1 MSTRHHPFSTQLP
14 SLTSQAGAVHVSVQ
28 HMKGGS
34 GKTYKLGDISFQD
47 EMEFRS
53 AKPQRNAVAFIGTL
67 IESGRPLSE
76 MKEYFMQ
83 TLDYRVGDPDDILR
97 FEALLVDRFA
107 MALSFE
113 HEDVSRILTF
123 LADNEAEI
131 FPEGLESYEFHKKVD
146 DFYDKAQRGG
156 NIKPLDVTS
165 NPDGSRRDLLALDR
179 YLRVMWDECIPFFI
193 SDGKLDVIAQLAQH
207 KLMDIDELTYQIL
220 PFSGEKASALRVA
233 IHGCDVVTTFE
244 ADERLS
250 QVMVGAFPALEQKI
264 HLIGSA
270 DHLKFLVND
279 IHLPELAKAPEFL
292 SNWAIHSVGKN
303 IALAKDLEM
312 DWKSS
317 RDDKAQTRAVFAFFR
332 DHIPN
337 FHRYLGTALCDK
349 SVGVVAGSQY
359 TKQVFAG
366 DLLRQIAKRCQ
377 KSADGS
383 YQSGNGT
390 GHFHYYLSILETV
403 DSECFDEL
411 PKQLSPHELLLAYQL
426 TRHKPLLKHLN
437 AEHRD
442 LAFNGDLGL

>member
-1 MSTRHHPFSTQLP
+1 MSTRHHPFSTKLP
-14 SLTSQAGAVHVSVQ
+14 RLSTQNSTVHISV
-28 HMKGGS
+28 HNMKGGS
-34 GKTYKLGDISFQD
+34 GKTYTLGDSSFQD

-53 AKPQRNAVAFIGTL
+53 GKPQRNAVAFIGTL
-67 IESGRPLSE
+67 IEAGRPLPE

-83 TLDYRVGDPDDILR
+83 TLDYRVDNPDDILR
-97 FEALLVDRFA
+97 FESLLVDRFA

-113 HEDVSRILTF
+113 HEDVSRILEF

-146 DFYDKAQRGG
+146 TFYEKAQRGG

-165 NPDGSRRDLLALDR
+165 NPDGSQRDLLALDK
-179 YLRVMWDECIPFFI
+179 YLRVMWDEYIPFFI
-193 SDGKLDVIAQLAQH
+193 SDGKLDVIAQIAHL

-220 PFSGEKASALRVA
+220 PFSGEKASSLRIA
-233 IHGCDVVTTFE
+233 IHGSDVVTTFE

-250 QVMVGAFPALEQKI
+250 QVMVGAFPPLEQKI

-279 IHLPELAKAPEFL
+279 IHLPELAKASEFL
-292 SNWAIHSVGKN
+292 SSWAIHGIGQK
-303 IALAKDLEM
+303 IALAKGLERE
-312 DWKSS
+312 WVSNKNE
-317 RDDKAQTRAVFAFFR
+317 KAQTRLVFSFFR

-337 FHRYLGTALCDK
+337 LHRYLGNVLCDK
-349 SVGVVAGSQY
+349 PIGVVAGNQY
-359 TKQVFAG
+359 TEQAFAG
-366 DLLRQIAKRCQ
+366 DLLKEIAKRC
-377 KSADGS
+377 KKNADGS
-383 YQSGNGT
+383 YQPGNGT

-403 DSECFDEL
+403 DSKSFDEL
-411 PKQLSPHELLLAYQL
+411 PEQLSPHELLLAYQL